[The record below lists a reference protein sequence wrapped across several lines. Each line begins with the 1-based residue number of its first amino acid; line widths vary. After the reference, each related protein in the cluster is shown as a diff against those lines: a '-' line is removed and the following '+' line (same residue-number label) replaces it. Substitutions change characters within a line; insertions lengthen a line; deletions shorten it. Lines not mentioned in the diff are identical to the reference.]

1 MSRRVFF
8 VILYMICILIA
19 LYVGS
24 NVYQAWARFSV
35 WDTATVALNI
45 IFGFGVML
53 AVYWAY
59 VDDDRLYDLER
70 KTKDIPIEPSES
82 DS

>member
-1 MSRRVFF
+1 MITCHGVFF
-8 VILYMICILIA
+8 VILYVICILIA

-24 NVYQAWARFSV
+24 NVYQDWARFSV

-45 IFGFGVML
+45 ILGFG
-53 AVYWAY
+53 Y